1 MQKIYNIDLARAN
14 REALGN
20 IYSLLKLN
28 IKSCKAKGR
37 MQRELWKNNNRSNKK
52 KNSFA
57 RAAHFFFFFAH
68 FFAVVLQD
76 YNVKR
81 QETSWLHVI
90 WRKCRTCSCFTFS
103 LPLIFSLV
111 AASISHFLTAA
122 VNLCS
127 FNIRQIKVVLLT
139 IAFDIQTDM
148 TCRLLTCDQAFFF
161 SKGGRGER

>member
-1 MQKIYNIDLARAN
+1 
-14 REALGN
+14 
-20 IYSLLKLN
+20 
-28 IKSCKAKGR
+28 

-52 KNSFA
+52 KKKKQLCPCSA
-57 RAAHFFFFFAH
+57 LLFFFAH

-76 YNVKR
+76 CKVKR

-148 TCRLLTCDQAFFF
+148 TCHLLTCDQAFFF
-161 SKGGRGER
+161 SKGDEARGKKNNAWYSYLTCRQSPSNLNKKRQLYLSS

>member
-1 MQKIYNIDLARAN
+1 MGECNENFEKTRIGLIR
-14 REALGN
+14 
-20 IYSLLKLN
+20 
-28 IKSCKAKGR
+28 
-37 MQRELWKNNNRSNKK
+37 KK
-52 KNSFA
+52 KQLCPCSA
-57 RAAHFFFFFAH
+57 LLFFFAH

-76 YNVKR
+76 CNVKR

-148 TCRLLTCDQAFFF
+148 TCHLLTCDQAFFF
-161 SKGGRGER
+161 PKGGRGER